1 MQLEQMTVQI
11 RETMIYTPK
20 DIGLQSIYTRFL
32 KMYDQILEER
42 EFDRALKRKQEIDAR
57 WQREYQQQ
65 ILLAKLGYV
74 VVVLVLGVWMTA
86 LFSAL

>member
-1 MQLEQMTVQI
+1 
-11 RETMIYTPK
+11 
-20 DIGLQSIYTRFL
+20 
-32 KMYDQILEER
+32 MYDQILEER

-65 ILLAKLGYV
+65 IRAAKLGYA